1 MYDLTN
7 KVAVVTG
14 AGRRGGI
21 GAAVARRLAQD
32 GAHVVVGDICAFLA
46 SDQASSITG
55 QAYNITGGRELT

>member
-1 MYDLTN
+1 MYNLED

-46 SDQASSITG
+46 SDQASFITG